1 MTGATLA
8 DEDTNSMLDYD
19 VDCDVVPDANHITDA
34 VATDALVKCN
44 WRQNEVKVNML
55 TSYYQSVVSLAS

>member
-1 MTGATLA
+1 
-8 DEDTNSMLDYD
+8 MLDNN
-19 VDCDVVPDANHITDA
+19 VDCDVVPDADHITDA

-55 TSYYQSVVSLAS
+55 TSF